1 MLNNN
6 YNSVIF
12 RQNFFESMKITF
24 LGTGTSQ
31 GVPVIGCQCDVC
43 TSVHSEDKRLRT
55 SVLIESDNTTA
66 VIDTG
71 PDFRQ
76 QMLRE
81 NVQKL
86 DAVVY
91 THEHKD
97 HVAGMDDVRAFNFKF
112 KKDMPIYANERV
124 QEALR
129 REFHYVFSS
138 FQYPGI
144 PKVVLNTIDA
154 ESQFSIGDIPFQC
167 IELMHHKMKVLGFR
181 INDLVYITDVN
192 YIDDKQLEKMKGCK
206 ILIVSALRK
215 EKHISHFSLDEA
227 IDLANR
233 LNADSVYL
241 THISHLMGDHHS
253 VNRELPQHIQLAYD
267 GLSLDF

>member
-1 MLNNN
+1 
-6 YNSVIF
+6 
-12 RQNFFESMKITF
+12 MKITF
-24 LGTGTSQ
+24 LGTGTSK
-31 GVPVIGCQCDVC
+31 GVPVIACDCEVC
-43 TSVHSEDKRLRT
+43 LSDNPKDKRLRT
-55 SVLIESDNTTA
+55 SVMIESDNTTV

-81 NVQKL
+81 NVQKV

-112 KKDMPIYANERV
+112 KVDMPIYASQKV
-124 QEALR
+124 QEALK

-154 ESQFSIGDIPFQC
+154 QSEFKIGDIPLRS
-167 IELMHHKMKVLGFR
+167 IELMHHKMRVLGFR
-181 INDLVYITDVN
+181 IKDLVYITDVN
-192 YIDDKQLEKMKGCK
+192 YIDDKELEKIMGCK

-215 EKHISHFSLDEA
+215 EKHISHFSLGEA
-227 IDLANR
+227 IALSKRVRAK
-233 LNADSVYL
+233 SVYL
-241 THISHLMGDHHS
+241 THISHLMGKHDS
-253 VNRELPQHIQLAYD
+253 VNATLDSHIKLAYD
-267 GLSLDF
+267 GLRIEF

>member
-1 MLNNN
+1 
-6 YNSVIF
+6 
-12 RQNFFESMKITF
+12 MKITF

-31 GVPVIGCQCDVC
+31 GVPVIGCNCEVC
-43 TSVHSEDKRLRT
+43 LSKNSEDKRLRS
-55 SVLIESDNTTA
+55 SVLIESDNTTV

-81 NVQKL
+81 NIQKL
-86 DAVVY
+86 DAVLF

-97 HVAGMDDVRAFNFKF
+97 HIAGLDDIRAFNFKL
-112 KKDMPIYANERV
+112 KKNMPIFASTSV
-124 QEALR
+124 QKALK
-129 REFHYVFSS
+129 REFHYIFSAY
-138 FQYPGI
+138 QYPGI
-144 PKVVLNTIDA
+144 PKVQLHTINA
-154 ESQFSIGDIPFQC
+154 ESNFRIGDIPFLSV
-167 IELMHHKMKVLGFR
+167 ELMHHKMKVLGFR

-192 YIDDKQLEKMKGCK
+192 KIKNKQLQKINRCK

-215 EKHISHFSLDEA
+215 EKHISHFTLDEA
-227 IDLANR
+227 VELSHKVGAE
-233 LNADSVYL
+233 SVFL

-253 VNRELPQHIQLAYD
+253 VNKDLPKNIQLAYD